1 MNDEM
6 SEYIESSGLSLMQ
19 FLSYNLTRQQAI
31 EWLAEYMQKW
41 DKSAIIELLAEEV
54 WAKATL
60 EELEGIQ

>member
-6 SEYIESSGLSLMQ
+6 SEYIESSGLSLIQ
-19 FLSYNLTRQQAI
+19 YLNHNLTRQQAI
-31 EWLAEYMQKW
+31 EWLTEYMHKW

-54 WAKATL
+54 WAKGTL